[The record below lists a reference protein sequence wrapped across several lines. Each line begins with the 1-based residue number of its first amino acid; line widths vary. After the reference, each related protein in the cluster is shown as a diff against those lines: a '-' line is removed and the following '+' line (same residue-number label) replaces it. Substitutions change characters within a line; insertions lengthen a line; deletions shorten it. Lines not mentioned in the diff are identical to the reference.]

1 MNFTNILLITGLV
14 LTGLG
19 AITNVLDI
27 DTIDENIARILSN
40 LEKIGIIL
48 LIIGGIGSV
57 IMTHIEISN
66 L

>member
-1 MNFTNILLITGLV
+1 MNFTNILAITGLV

-19 AITNVLDI
+19 MITNVLDI
-27 DTIDENIARILSN
+27 
-40 LEKIGIIL
+40 GITL

-57 IMTHIEISN
+57 IMSQIEISN

>member
-1 MNFTNILLITGLV
+1 MNFTNILAITGLV

-19 AITNVLDI
+19 MITNVLDI

-40 LEKIGIIL
+40 VEKIGITL

-57 IMTHIEISN
+57 IMSQIEISN